1 MTGLKLFGDGRRML
15 SLVLVPF
22 LVVALLLSVIVPA
35 FEMERVT
42 RLVNEIGQIVGPVE
56 GVSLRLRQVTAH
68 EQESLYVN
76 ATLVIIALAAIA
88 SVVLTSARERQLAA
102 ALKRRVEEETAM
114 GRMARTLSESVTL
127 EDAARSILNGT
138 VSILRSVG
146 AYMEVVSADG
156 ESLQFSVLTEG
167 DTAFQLRVER
177 SAPSLLGT
185 KSPHEAGTPYEI
197 SGMEQR
203 LPSGV
208 TAVCVHCSGLV
219 TPLLMSSEQIGVLV
233 LLRDARAPHFADNE
247 RRQLRLIG
255 DLATAVV
262 RRIHVEQLAF
272 QKMQQRAASET
283 ALREAAEALAGAFSM
298 DDVSRQ
304 IAQSALEATHAT
316 GAFVET
322 VSSSRDGTPIL
333 VVRGAVGID
342 VPLLGSTRPYTGS
355 LSERA
360 MDQHAPAILTG
371 VEASYS
377 SGDSPQATVGSGPAM
392 ILPIKDANGP
402 VGVLF
407 ISGIPRAEFRPQ
419 DTAWAGT
426 ISHLA
431 ALAYEKVR
439 LLEET
444 REGRE
449 ELERLMK
456 SRQRLMRGFSH
467 DVKNPLG
474 AADGYADLLSA
485 GIYGNLEDEQR
496 ESVLRIRRS
505 IRRALNLVDDLL
517 ELAHAETGTL
527 VMRTE
532 SVNIADLVERTGDE
546 YRGAAHAAGLP
557 LTVDVADDI
566 AVVETDG
573 SRVAQIVSNLISNAI
588 KYTVRGSIKLR
599 ARKYPTR
606 NVRNVA
612 SWIDIEVT
620 DTGIGIPADKHEQI
634 FEEFS
639 RLNTSDRPGA
649 GLGLAISKRI
659 AESLGGQI
667 LVTSEVGRGSTFTFR
682 LPVTPPTP
690 GNSDSDVSNAVA
702 LLPAS
707 FEHSKGAEA
716 TSAIQ

>member
-1 MTGLKLFGDGRRML
+1 MRGVQLFGKARRSL
-15 SLVLVPF
+15 SIVLVPF
-22 LVVALLLSVIVPA
+22 LVVTLLLSVIVPA
-35 FEMERVT
+35 FEMQRVT
-42 RLVNEIGQIVGPVE
+42 RLLSEIGEIVGPVE

-68 EQESLYVN
+68 EQQSLYVN
-76 ATLVIIALAAIA
+76 ATLVIVALAAIA
-88 SVVLTSARERQLAA
+88 AVLAISARERQLAA
-102 ALKRRVEEETAM
+102 VLKRRVEEETAM
-114 GRMARTLSESVTL
+114 GRMARTLSESVTI
-127 EDAARSILNGT
+127 EDAANSILKGT
-138 VSILRSVG
+138 VAILRSVG
-146 AYMEVVSADG
+146 AYMEIIAPDG
-156 ESLQFSVLTEG
+156 KSQQFSVLSEG
-167 DTAFQLRVER
+167 PAGLQLHV
-177 SAPSLLGT
+177 AHAGPSLLAE
-185 KSPHEAGTPYEI
+185 SPSDNAGSPYEL
-197 SGMEQR
+197 SGVEQL
-203 LPSGV
+203 LPSSV
-208 TAVCVHCSGLV
+208 MPECVHCSGLV
-219 TPLLMSSEQIGVLV
+219 TPLVVSREQIGVLV
-233 LLRDARAPHFADNE
+233 LLRDARAPHFAENE

-255 DLATAVV
+255 DLATAVI
-262 RRIHVEQLAF
+262 RRIHVERLAF
-272 QKMQQRAASET
+272 LEIQQRAASET
-283 ALREAAEALAGAFSM
+283 ALREAAEALAGAFSVE
-298 DDVSRQ
+298 DVSQQ
-304 IAQSALEATHAT
+304 IAQSALEATHAK
-316 GAFVET
+316 GAFVEA

-333 VVRGAVGID
+333 VVRGAVGTG
-342 VPLLGSTRPYTGS
+342 VPVLGATRPYAGS

-360 MDQHAPAILTG
+360 MDQQAPAILTDMN
-371 VEASYS
+371 ADYS
-377 SGDSPQATVGSGPAM
+377 SSESQLPIDASGHAM
-392 ILPIKDANGP
+392 ILPIRDANGP
-402 VGVLF
+402 AGVLF
-407 ISGIPRAEFRPQ
+407 ISGIPRAEVRPQ

-444 REGRE
+444 RERRE

-485 GIYGNLEDEQR
+485 GIYGDLQDEQR

-505 IRRALNLVDDLL
+505 IRGALNLVDDLL

-527 VMRTE
+527 VMRKE
-532 SVNIADLVERTGDE
+532 PVNIAELVERTGDE

-566 AVVETDG
+566 PVLETDG
-573 SRVAQIVSNLISNAI
+573 ARVAQIVGNLISNAI
-588 KYTVRGSIKLR
+588 KYTKSGSIKLR

-606 NVRNVA
+606 AVRNIS

-659 AESLGGQI
+659 AEALGGQI

-682 LPVTPPTP
+682 IPVTHPSDGSEVVPSAAAESLPV
-690 GNSDSDVSNAVA
+690 
-702 LLPAS
+702 S
-707 FEHSKGAEA
+707 FERSKLAAE
-716 TSAIQ
+716 TSLAQ

>member
-1 MTGLKLFGDGRRML
+1 MKGLQLLGDGRRML
-15 SLVLVPF
+15 SLILVPF
-22 LVVALLLSVIVPA
+22 LVVTLLLSVIVPA

-42 RLVNEIGQIVGPVE
+42 RLLSEIGQIVGPVE
-56 GVSLRLRQVTAH
+56 GVSLRLRQVKAH

-88 SVVLTSARERQLAA
+88 SVVVTSARERQLAA
-102 ALKRRVEEETAM
+102 ALERRVEEE
-114 GRMARTLSESVTL
+114 
-127 EDAARSILNGT
+127 AAT
-138 VSILRSVG
+138 VR
-146 AYMEVVSADG
+146 
-156 ESLQFSVLTEG
+156 
-167 DTAFQLRVER
+167 
-177 SAPSLLGT
+177 
-185 KSPHEAGTPYEI
+185 
-197 SGMEQR
+197 
-203 LPSGV
+203 
-208 TAVCVHCSGLV
+208 
-219 TPLLMSSEQIGVLV
+219 
-233 LLRDARAPHFADNE
+233 
-247 RRQLRLIG
+247 
-255 DLATAVV
+255 
-262 RRIHVEQLAF
+262 
-272 QKMQQRAASET
+272 SET

-298 DDVSRQ
+298 EDVSQQ
-304 IAQSALEATHAT
+304 IAQSALEATHAR

-322 VSSSRDGTPIL
+322 VSSSRDGTAML

-342 VPLLGSTRPYTGS
+342 VPLMGSTRPYAGS

-360 MDQHAPAILTG
+360 VEQQVPAMLTG
-371 VEASYS
+371 MEQRHS
-377 SGDSPQATVGSGPAM
+377 SSDSVPADAESSHAM

-402 VGVLF
+402 VGALVL
-407 ISGIPRAEFRPQ
+407 SGIPRAEVRPQ

-439 LLEET
+439 ILEET
-444 REGRE
+444 REGSE

-517 ELAHAETGTL
+517 ELAHAESGTL
-527 VMRTE
+527 AMRKE

-566 AVVETDG
+566 PLIETDG
-573 SRVAQIVSNLISNAI
+573 ARVAQIVSNLISNAI
-588 KYTVRGSIKLR
+588 KYTRSGSIKLR

-606 NVRNVA
+606 LVRNVS

-682 LPVTPPTP
+682 LPMTQPPLV
-690 GNSDSDVSNAVA
+690 NDVVPSSAVA
-702 LLPAS
+702 LLPES
-707 FEHSKGAEA
+707 FEQLKISDV
-716 TSAIQ
+716 TSSAQ